1 MPGAKDMPSTIE
13 RSPKHAQAIWVKAHD
28 SALKEYGPGRRA
40 QQTAYAA
47 LKHEY
52 EKVGDH
58 WVEKGRKGPS
68 DAGAAQRGKKTAG
81 GVDAN
86 ASKSHLLDVA
96 KKLDIRGR
104 TSMKKDEL
112 VEAIQKAN
120 NTASRKA
127 RG

>member
-1 MPGAKDMPSTIE
+1 MPVP
-13 RSPKHAQAIWVKAHD
+13 RSAA
-28 SALKEYGPGRRA
+28 RR
-40 QQTAYAA
+40 
-47 LKHEY
+47 
-52 EKVGDH
+52 
-58 WVEKGRKGPS
+58 P
-68 DAGAAQRGKKTAG
+68 
-81 GVDAN
+81 
-86 ASKSHLLDVA
+86 HLLDVA